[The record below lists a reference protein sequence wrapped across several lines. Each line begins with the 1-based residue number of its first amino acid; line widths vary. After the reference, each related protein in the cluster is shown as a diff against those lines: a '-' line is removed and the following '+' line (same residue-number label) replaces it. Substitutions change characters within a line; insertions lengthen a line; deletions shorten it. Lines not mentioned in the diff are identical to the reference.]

1 MPTKGEL
8 EEEINERLETDIE
21 WSELNKDDLEEFKTL
36 TEDEEFIKT
45 MVASYAG
52 ETTGEL
58 TKSAVSGWSLG
69 SGLALLQDDDVD
81 VWDLLL

>member
-8 EEEINERLETDIE
+8 EEEINERLETDIK
-21 WSELNKDDLEEFKTL
+21 WSELNKDDLEDFNEL

-52 ETTGEL
+52 ETTGQL

-69 SGLALLQDDDVD
+69 SGLAILQDEDT
-81 VWDLLL
+81 DLLDLIL